1 MYLHMDFQISSE
13 TIQQNNWMTNRWMAK
28 SDYKYEHSITWVTR
42 DTHTH
47 TYTSLNDKL
56 THITQ
61 RVACYTTYSYKYM
74 NTMIQAK
81 YLNQT
86 KHICTQVNI
95 HIPKYPRASPLH
107 KYIHINMIIQVTYLR
122 KPEHIR
128 IQIYVYMPKNWR
140 ARPLHYAK
148 SDQSFQHTN
157 AGACG
162 FQAHKHWICR
172 ALLQPDFRHADF
184 GHSSG

>member
-1 MYLHMDFQISSE
+1 
-13 TIQQNNWMTNRWMAK
+13 MAK
-28 SDYKYEHSITWVTR
+28 SDYKYEHSITCVTR

-86 KHICTQVNI
+86 KRIRTQVNI
-95 HIPKYPRASPLH
+95 HILKYPRASPPH
-107 KYIHINMIIQVTYLR
+107 KCIYINMIMQATYLR

-128 IQIYVYMPKNWR
+128 TQIYVYMTKNRR
-140 ARPLHYAK
+140 ARPLHKCQKVTTPFNTQTQEHAA
-148 SDQSFQHTN
+148 S
-157 AGACG
+157 
-162 FQAHKHWICR
+162 KHISTGSAAR
-172 ALLQPDFRHADF
+172 YSNQTSGMRILATRQDNVTPFRVPF
-184 GHSSG
+184 F